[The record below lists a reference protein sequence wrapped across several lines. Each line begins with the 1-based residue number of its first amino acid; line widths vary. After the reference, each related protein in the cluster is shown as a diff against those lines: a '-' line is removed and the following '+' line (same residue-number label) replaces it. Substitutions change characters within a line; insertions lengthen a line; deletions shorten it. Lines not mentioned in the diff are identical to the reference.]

1 MAYEWFISY
10 RRKTGGENQA
20 RQVAEILSKYVGE
33 DKVFYDRESIHEGNW
48 RDQINEALQSAKHFV
63 LLVNDASTAQDQSTN
78 IGGYKYEIKYALESD
93 VLKDAISIIVYNNEC
108 YNQIIKEYPVL
119 SNAQKITFN
128 GEYNFAFEE
137 RLCKHFGFNFQPQT
151 SAQRVIYNINFPQ
164 NLIPRADMQQKLRN
178 KFNSHNCVVVSGIG
192 GSGKT
197 SLAYLYAKEQNFDNN
212 AWVTVNGKIEDA
224 FVDKMAGL
232 LFSTEDY
239 NNFVHIP
246 DQQAKLDIVKKQM
259 SGISGR
265 NLIVFDINTNNE
277 EIKQEIETEL
287 YNYLPAGDWK
297 TLVLT
302 RTHPENDSVFVRVEM
317 DKMTESDA
325 KNLFTNNWKR
335 KQISFTDE
343 QLAGI
348 VKELYNHPLLI
359 EQTAIVFSKSHE
371 KTSAEIIEKI
381 KSNSKVKNK
390 VSEQYLKNLASQDK
404 EQQKIYTYLINL
416 CNIETLS
423 TEEIA
428 FLAVYVTWP
437 DEPIDYDVIETLM
450 PNIIAT
456 PIVRELAKNSNDEK
470 MEQWATELT
479 EKKARHFINYL
490 YENPIN
496 EKEKQLFKEII
507 DKINDDDSNV
517 ILDFLVEKGILSR
530 NDADQYS
537 IHSLMAD
544 VLREQIDIKSF
555 DYTEYFEHIRNVLND
570 AEKSFVIHKYSKCIA
585 SSFINYGICKNVD
598 LFRGF
603 LLQLCNVSDP
613 ILYNQP
619 ELEYSCVL
627 KKMEGIAV
635 SKELANLYNAEA
647 RIETYQNKLSDAKKH
662 YEKALEI
669 MDSLIEN
676 EDNLLLKG
684 AILNNLAMLEVDLDD
699 FDSAKK
705 HYEKSL
711 VIKRKLPETPY
722 NLDSL
727 SSSHNNLAMLENKL
741 DNFKS
746 AQQHYEKALAISRKL
761 PEIPDYLHSLAGYL
775 VNFAMLE
782 EENLGN
788 LDSAKKH
795 YEEALEIRRKKIPET
810 PDNVNN
816 IANTLLGLGR
826 IAVKLDD
833 FNTAKKYWVE
843 ALEKYRQI
851 NNEDDISVLVKLL
864 IMLELAPDKL
874 KDYL

>member
-33 DKVFYDRESIHEGNW
+33 DKVFYDRESMREGNW

-63 LLVNDASTAQDQSTN
+63 LLVNDASTAQDQSNN

-93 VLKDAISIIVYNNEC
+93 VLKTAISIIAYNNEC
-108 YNQIIKEYPVL
+108 YTEIIKEYPEL
-119 SNAQKITFN
+119 SNAQKVTFN
-128 GEYNFAFEE
+128 GEYGFAFEE
-137 RLCKHFGFNFQPQT
+137 RLCKHFGFNYQSQT
-151 SAQRVIYNINFPQ
+151 STQRVINNINFPQ
-164 NLIPRADMQQKLRN
+164 HLIPRADMQQKLRDELN
-178 KFNSHNCVVVSGIG
+178 GHNCVVVSGIG

-390 VSEQYLKNLASQDK
+390 VSEQYLKNLAAQDK
-404 EQQKIYTYLINL
+404 ELQKIYTYLINI
-416 CNIETLS
+416 CNIDNLS
-423 TEEIA
+423 TKEIA

-437 DEPIDYDVIETLM
+437 EEPIDYNVIETLM
-450 PNIIAT
+450 PN
-456 PIVRELAKNSNDEK
+456 
-470 MEQWATELT
+470 
-479 EKKARHFINYL
+479 
-490 YENPIN
+490 
-496 EKEKQLFKEII
+496 
-507 DKINDDDSNV
+507 NDDQ
-517 ILDFLVEKGILSR
+517 LDLLVEKGIISR

-537 IHSLMAD
+537 IHNLTAD
-544 VLREQIDIKSF
+544 VLREQIDIKTV
-555 DYTEYFEHIRNVLND
+555 DYTKYFNNIEAILAD
-570 AEKSFVIHKYSKCIA
+570 DEKKFVIHKYSKCIA
-585 SSFINYGICKNVD
+585 STCINYEICEDVD
-598 LFRGF
+598 MFRNF
-603 LLQLCNVSDP
+603 LLQLCTVNDP
-613 ILYNQP
+613 ILLNLP
-619 ELEYSCVL
+619 EPEYSKIL
-627 KKMEGIAV
+627 NKMEGKAN
-635 SKELANLYNAEA
+635 KYQLAHLYNAEA
-647 RIETYQNKLSDAKKH
+647 RVDYFINNYTDAKNH
-662 YEKALEI
+662 NEKALQIIDTLE
-669 MDSLIEN
+669 EN
-676 EDNLLLKG
+676 NDNLELKG
-684 AILNNLAMLEVDLDD
+684 AILNNLAMLEEDLNDHQ
-699 FDSAKK
+699 SAYK
-705 HYEKSL
+705 HFNEVL
-711 VIKRKLPETPY
+711 VIYRRLPKSIN
-722 NLDSL
+722 NLDNL
-727 SSSHNNLAMLENKL
+727 AAILNNLAI
-741 DNFKS
+741 F
-746 AQQHYEKALAISRKL
+746 
-761 PEIPDYLHSLAGYL
+761 
-775 VNFAMLE
+775 E
-782 EENLGN
+782 EETLKNLS
-788 LDSAKKH
+788 LSIIHKQ
-795 YEEALEIRRKKIPET
+795 EALEIRRELPKSLENLSELAKLLNNYATLDRKLNDFDSALKHLEEALKIINELPET
-810 PDNVNN
+810 P
-816 IANTLLGLGR
+816 ANLEMKATIITGLGEINKIIR
-826 IAVKLDD
+826 NID
-833 FNTAKKYWVE
+833 TAQIYYQE
-843 ALEKYRQI
+843 ALEIRKNMPKTKKNLENLAILYEVLGFLERSRRNLYTAYNYLNAAKEIFHQL
-851 NNEDDISVLVKLL
+851 NNKIE
-864 IMLELAPDKL
+864 A
-874 KDYL
+874 DYLEYVLNSINL